1 LVEVIHAMVKL
12 VATAA
17 FVLAAMPL
25 IASEYDNYPEP
36 CTFTAHTTV
45 GTVSGT
51 CATLQLP
58 LPGYHSRWS
67 LTLQFDSASAALA
80 SQLKSD
86 QFEDMVRTQSMED
99 GTDIIVMGLWG
110 DLEVV
115 PTIPAYLSLLQSLSP
130 IYETRPNLITISQ
143 DSNSLLRL
151 VILFEE
157 PAGYLNLE
165 THRPSP
171 EWWNGYQKSYYRL
184 ATNRPGGFSGG
195 DSPDAQ
201 SFTKR
206 DPVTRPEP

>member
-1 LVEVIHAMVKL
+1 MIKLLAIALYVLPSLPLHADDD
-12 VATAA
+12 
-17 FVLAAMPL
+17 
-25 IASEYDNYPEP
+25 DNYPQP

-110 DLEVV
+110 DLEVL

-143 DSNSLLRL
+143 DS
-151 VILFEE
+151 
-157 PAGYLNLE
+157 
-165 THRPSP
+165 
-171 EWWNGYQKSYYRL
+171 
-184 ATNRPGGFSGG
+184 
-195 DSPDAQ
+195 
-201 SFTKR
+201 
-206 DPVTRPEP
+206 